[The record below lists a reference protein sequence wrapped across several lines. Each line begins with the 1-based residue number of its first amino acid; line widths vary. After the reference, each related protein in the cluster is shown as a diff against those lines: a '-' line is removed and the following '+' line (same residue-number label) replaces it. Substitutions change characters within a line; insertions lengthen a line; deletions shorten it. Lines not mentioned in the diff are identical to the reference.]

1 MVYNIRTKK
10 EVNKMTKQL
19 LINPAD
25 MIQGSINRMMV
36 TDDEEE
42 LFNMYMWAERRLHY
56 IYKERLNELQK

>member
-1 MVYNIRTKK
+1 
-10 EVNKMTKQL
+10 MTKQL
-19 LINPAD
+19 LINLAD